1 MKSKIRIVLADDH
14 ELFRFG
20 FKALLDNEI
29 ENVEVVAHAADGKEL
44 LKFVETYAP
53 DLVITD
59 IQMPVM
65 DGIEACR
72 QLQQTSPQIPVI
84 ALSIYNDEHYIVDM
98 LEAGAK
104 GYLLKNATRQEVK
117 EAIDTVYEGGKY
129 LSKDMSLN
137 LATLLAKSRADL
149 FRQQEQ
155 PKFSN
160 KEKQII
166 QLICQEYASKEIAD
180 QLHLT
185 HRTVEFYR
193 KEIQKKIGARNMAGV
208 IVYALRN
215 GLFN

>member
-1 MKSKIRIVLADDH
+1 MKPRIRIVLADDH
-14 ELFRFG
+14 ELFRLG

-29 ENVEVVAHAADGKEL
+29 ENVAVVAHAAAGKHL
-44 LKFVETYAP
+44 LDLVKTYTP
-53 DLVITD
+53 DLVLTD

-72 QLQQTSPQIPVI
+72 QLQQIAPLMPVI
-84 ALSIYNDEHYIVDM
+84 ALSIYNDEHFIVDM
-98 LEAGAK
+98 IEAGAR
-104 GYLLKNATRQEVK
+104 GYLLKNATRQEVR
-117 EAIDTVYEGGKY
+117 EAITTVYEGGKY
-129 LSKDMSLN
+129 LSKDMSFN
-137 LATLLAKSRADL
+137 LATLLAKSRTDL
-149 FRQQEQ
+149 FHQPEQ
-155 PKFSN
+155 PKFNN

-180 QLHLT
+180 QLQLT

-215 GLFN
+215 GLFI